1 MSIPVPSFQSPPQLQ
16 QLTITILLKHAGD
29 MIPWT
34 ISQQFNDNEFATL
47 SGARIVRI
55 ATHPDVQKM
64 GYGSRAIDLLISY
77 FQGEFNDGMAQ
88 LHSFRTFSA
97 KL

>member
-1 MSIPVPSFQSPPQLQ
+1 
-16 QLTITILLKHAGD
+16 

-77 FQGEFNDGMAQ
+77 FQGEFNDGM
-88 LHSFRTFSA
+88 LCHLFLNSSMNILPPFIMLLFSPPIQA
-97 KL
+97 IQETSI

>member
-1 MSIPVPSFQSPPQLQ
+1 MSVTVPSSPSPPQLK
-16 QLTITILLKHAGD
+16 QLKITILLTHTGD

-77 FQGEFNDGMAQ
+77 FQGEFNDGTKQ
-88 LHSFRTFSA
+88 LYSLPFPTN
-97 KL
+97 

>member
-1 MSIPVPSFQSPPQLQ
+1 ML
-16 QLTITILLKHAGD
+16 LTHAGD

-77 FQGEFNDGMAQ
+77 FQGEFNDGTAQ
-88 LHSFRTFSA
+88 LNSLPFRVNYDYHATFNKCLYA
-97 KL
+97 FLL

>member
-1 MSIPVPSFQSPPQLQ
+1 M
-16 QLTITILLKHAGD
+16 QLTISILLTHAGD

-77 FQGEFNDGMAQ
+77 FQGEFNDGTAQ
-88 LHSFRTFSA
+88 LHSLPFRVNYDYHATFNKCLCA
-97 KL
+97 FLL